1 MQRRQTG
8 KTWFGRGIPLGGAV
22 VATALVAISLAAGIS
37 ADYLVAA
44 IREGKPFHY
53 LAGIAAI
60 VCLAF
65 AGIMAA
71 RLLERQKRAARALAD
86 SRDRAERLLREREA
100 ALEELRASEERFRDV
115 AELSSDWFWEQDA
128 NLRFTL
134 MSPELYSKARM
145 RPATTIGK
153 LRWELPVVGV
163 GEEQWR
169 THRTQLER
177 REPFRDFVYQM
188 TNETG
193 ERRWFSVSGKPL
205 FDGRGEFR
213 GYRGTGHDITE
224 RMRAEEAL
232 RVAEERNRSLLAA
245 SPDGVW
251 IHCSGRI
258 EYVNDAL
265 LNMLGYDRAGEIV
278 GRDIYEIF
286 SPEEREALR
295 TRVTY
300 TTTKGLPTPVTQT
313 AMLRRDGSRIQVET
327 TAASYWQTGRP
338 WSIAIIRDVTERKE
352 AEALLRLAASVF
364 DSAAEGIMITDRD
377 NIVISV
383 NPAFTEITGYS
394 AQEAIGKAPWIF
406 WSGEQPKALYERMRA
421 SIADTGRWNGEVRD
435 RRKRGEICWLL
446 LSIKAIRNER
456 GEVIQHCAIFADIT
470 QRKAAEAA
478 LMQLNAELEDRIAQR
493 TAELESFSYSVS
505 HDLRAPLRAITGFSA
520 IVLDKNEAVLDPD
533 SVDCLRR
540 IWAGAERMALLIDDL
555 LHLSRV
561 SRQEMHRRSIDLSDL
576 AGKVIGALK
585 QSNSARDVRAV
596 VTPGMTANADPGLAC
611 ILLENLLGNAWKFTS
626 RTGEARI
633 EVGRCE
639 GNAEAVYFVR
649 DNGAGFDMQY
659 VHKLFQAF
667 QRLHTDRD
675 FEGSGIGLSIVQRIV
690 ARHGGKAWA
699 EGRRGEGATFYFT
712 FG

>member
-1 MQRRQTG
+1 MHWRQAA
-8 KTWFGRGIPLGGAV
+8 KARFAGRIALGGTV
-22 VATALVAISLAAGIS
+22 VAGTLALVTLAWVIVVRHSQGAKPASYAAGV
-37 ADYLVAA
+37 ALTACLV
-44 IREGKPFHY
+44 I
-53 LAGIAAI
+53 AG
-60 VCLAF
+60 VVV
-65 AGIMAA
+65 A
-71 RLLERQKRAARALAD
+71 RLLERQKRAARALEE
-86 SRDRAERLLREREA
+86 SRDKSEQLLRERQA

-128 NLRFTL
+128 SLRFTF
-134 MSPELYSKARM
+134 MSNELRSKMHLRPESTL
-145 RPATTIGK
+145 GK
-153 LRWELPVVGV
+153 LRWELPIVGV
-163 GEEQWR
+163 SEAQWR
-169 THRTQLER
+169 AHRALLER
-177 REPFRDFVYQM
+177 REPFRDLVYEM
-188 TNETG
+188 INESG
-193 ERRWFSVSGKPL
+193 ERRWFSISGKPL

-213 GYRGTGHDITE
+213 GYRGTGHDITG
-224 RMRAEEAL
+224 RVHAEEAL
-232 RVAEERNRSLLAA
+232 RGAEERNRSLLAA
-245 SPDGVW
+245 AADGVW
-251 IHCSGRI
+251 IHSNGRI

-265 LNMLGYDRAGEIV
+265 VNMLGYDRAGEIV
-278 GRDIYEIF
+278 GHDVYEMF
-286 SPEEREALR
+286 PAEEREALR
-295 TRVTY
+295 ARVMY
-300 TTTKGLPTPVTQT
+300 TTTKGLATPVTQ
-313 AMLRRDGSRIQVET
+313 AVMLRRDGSRIQVET

-338 WSIAIIRDVTERKE
+338 WSIAIIRDITERKQ

-364 DSAAEGIMITDRD
+364 DSAAEGIMITGRD
-377 NIVISV
+377 DKVISV

-394 AQEAIGKAPWIF
+394 AHEVIGKSPWMF
-406 WSGEQPKALYERMRA
+406 QSSEHPRTFYTRMWS
-421 SIADTGRWNGEVRD
+421 SIAETGRWNGEIRD
-435 RRKRGEICWLL
+435 RRKNGEICWLL

-520 IVLDKNEAVLDPD
+520 IVLDKNEAILDAE

-555 LHLSRV
+555 LNLSRV
-561 SRQEMHRRSIDLSDL
+561 SRQEMHRCDIDLSDL

-585 QSNSARDVRAV
+585 QSDSGRDVRAV
-596 VTPGMTANADPGLAC
+596 VAAGMTANADPGLAR

-639 GNAEAVYFVR
+639 GSAEAVYFVR

-667 QRLHTDRD
+667 QRLHTDSD

-699 EGRRGEGATFYFT
+699 EGRKGEGATFYFS